1 MDHNNIVDGRHLIF
15 AEEDMNSDGSD
26 YVPSG
31 QEEDDESSLNS
42 DNHDME
48 IDTFPMSRIIF
59 SKCNMVFIPPQQ
71 PNWSEIS
78 VETLRGLIQKHRETE
93 TVRVFLCEI
102 HTDSHYYEGSY
113 SEINIEVIPSMTDLA
128 AGY

>member
-31 QEEDDESSLNS
+31 QEEDDESSFNS

-48 IDTFPMSRIIF
+48 IDTFPMSRIIL

-78 VETLRGLIQKHRETE
+78 VETLRGLIQKHRDYVKYIRIRIITKGLILKSISKL
-93 TVRVFLCEI
+93 FHL
-102 HTDSHYYEGSY
+102 
-113 SEINIEVIPSMTDLA
+113 
-128 AGY
+128 

>member
-48 IDTFPMSRIIF
+48 IDTFPMSKIILR
-59 SKCNMVFIPPQQ
+59 KCNMVFIPPEQ

-78 VETLRGLIQKHRETE
+78 VETLRGLIQKH
-93 TVRVFLCEI
+93 
-102 HTDSHYYEGSY
+102 HYEGSY